1 MKVIVAPPVK
11 DIIFVTGTKKTTKK
25 EKQNAR

>member
-1 MKVIVAPPVK
+1 MEVIVAPPVK

>member
-11 DIIFVTGTKKTTKK
+11 DIIFVTDTKETTKK